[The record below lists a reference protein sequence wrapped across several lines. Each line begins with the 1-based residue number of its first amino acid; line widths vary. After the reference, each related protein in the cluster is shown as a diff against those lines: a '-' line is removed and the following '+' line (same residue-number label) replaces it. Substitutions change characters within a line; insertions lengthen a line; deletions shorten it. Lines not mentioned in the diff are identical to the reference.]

1 MFVFAVAIAV
11 FLAANAAAAA
21 GVICA
26 ARLAIA
32 AFVKGEPMWIP

>member
-1 MFVFAVAIAV
+1 MFVFAVFVAV

-21 GVICA
+21 SIICA

-32 AFVKGEPMWIP
+32 ALVKGGPMWIP